1 MLTDVLKKEYIRLN
15 VECSDWEDS
24 IRTAGKILLDNDVVT
39 EEYIEDAIEGVKEL
53 GPYIVITKG
62 VALPHAT
69 NKKGVNK
76 TGIALLT
83 LKTPV

>member
-53 GPYIVITKG
+53 NDVEYEIMPDRIEAGT
-62 VALPHAT
+62 
-69 NKKGVNK
+69 
-76 TGIALLT
+76 LLCAAAVCKRKSKNYKCRT
-83 LKTPV
+83 